1 MSKLYPFMATQ
12 TRNKI
17 RAIREVK
24 GYSQDFMAEKMNIS
38 QKTYSRIE
46 SGNVKLDIDR
56 LKQISDLLE
65 VEPSALLDNE
75 TNVFNYYDKVNNSG
89 TFYNVSSEEYIN
101 HLTAEIEYLK
111 EQNDRLMRLLESKA

>member
-1 MSKLYPFMATQ
+1 MTTQ

-17 RAIREVK
+17 RTLREVK

-46 SGNVKLDIDR
+46 SGQVKLDIER
-56 LKQISDLLE
+56 LYQISELLE

-75 TNVFNYYDKVNNSG
+75 TNVFNYYNKVQNSG
-89 TFYNVSSEEYIN
+89 TIYNISSEQYIE
-101 HLTAEIEYLK
+101 HLNKEIEYLK
-111 EQNDRLMRLLESKA
+111 AQNERLMKMLENK

>member
-1 MSKLYPFMATQ
+1 MATQ

-56 LKQISDLLE
+56 LKQISELLE

-89 TFYNVSSEEYIN
+89 TFYNISSEEYIS
-101 HLTAEIEYLK
+101 HLNKEIEYLK
-111 EQNDRLMRLLESKA
+111 EQNERLMRMLENKN